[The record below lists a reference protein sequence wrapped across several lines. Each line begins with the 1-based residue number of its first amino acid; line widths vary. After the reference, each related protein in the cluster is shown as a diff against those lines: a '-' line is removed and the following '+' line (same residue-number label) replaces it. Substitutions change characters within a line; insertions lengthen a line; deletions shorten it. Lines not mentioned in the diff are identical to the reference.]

1 MLTLCHF
8 DLSLLS
14 ILKLSK
20 LVEFCVQ
27 VLKVYCL
34 HISFIFIRI

>member
-8 DLSLLS
+8 DLTLPSL
-14 ILKLSK
+14 LKLSS

-27 VLKVYCL
+27 VLKVYYL
-34 HISFIFIRI
+34 HISFIFMHI